1 MAIIKVSYTRSRG
14 AIKANLRYNMHRPG
28 KDREKTTRQLFG
40 WDGDL
45 TKEEAYR
52 MIDEA
57 EKGTI
62 GFRFIL
68 NFDPKKENAKKDLD
82 LRDLTTQFMLKLQE
96 LKKNKAFEYFA
107 VEHNDHT
114 DLPHIH
120 AIVLLKGKIF
130 NENIKV
136 LRQTATQQAL
146 LQRRARDLVQHHQ
159 QNRDYLQ
166 RSIDRLS
173 VSRRSSRS
181 IGMAGGISRRTREP
195 HITPRRFCSCGFV
208 ISMKRVR
215 EGKDK
220 CFKCGLKQEQSM
232 GLSL

>member
-1 MAIIKVSYTRSRG
+1 MAIVKVSYTRSRG

-82 LRDLTTQFMLKLQE
+82 LRDLTTQFMLKLRE
-96 LKKNKAFEYFA
+96 LKNNQAFEYFA

-120 AIVLLKGKIF
+120 AVVLFHGKIF
-130 NENIKV
+130 KKDLKALHDSLGV
-136 LRQTATQQAL
+136 STRAQRLRLDMVRKRLIEHSIVRPAL
-146 LQRRARDLVQHHQ
+146 SYRP
-159 QNRDYLQ
+159 
-166 RSIDRLS
+166 I
-173 VSRRSSRS
+173 
-181 IGMAGGISRRTREP
+181 
-195 HITPRRFCSCGFV
+195 
-208 ISMKRVR
+208 
-215 EGKDK
+215 
-220 CFKCGLKQEQSM
+220 
-232 GLSL
+232 

>member
-1 MAIIKVSYTRSRG
+1 MAIVKVDYTRSR
-14 AIKANLRYNMHRPG
+14 AKIKATFRYNAHRRG
-28 KDREKTTRQLFG
+28 KDGEKLSRLSFG
-40 WDGDL
+40 WDGEIEKLD
-45 TKEEAYR
+45 AYE
-52 MIDEA
+52 MIDNA

-62 GFRFIL
+62 FFRFKISP
-68 NFDPKKENAKKDLD
+68 DPKKENSQKDLD
-82 LRDLTTQFMLKLQE
+82 LWTLTRQVMLKLQGI
-96 LKKNKAFEYFA
+96 KRQDIQFIAT
-107 VEHNDHT
+107 EHNDHT
-114 DLPHIH
+114 DIPHIH

-130 NENIKV
+130 NEDIKV

-159 QNRDYLQ
+159 QKRDYLQ

-181 IGMAGGISRRTREP
+181 IGMAGGIARRTREP
-195 HITPRRFCSCGFV
+195 HITPRRFCSCGLV

>member
-1 MAIIKVSYTRSRG
+1 MAIVKVSYTRSRG

-82 LRDLTTQFMLKLQE
+82 LRDLTTQFMLKLRE
-96 LKKNKAFEYFA
+96 LKENKAFEYFA

-120 AIVLLKGKIF
+120 AVVLFHGKVFKKDLKALHDSLG
-130 NENIKV
+130 V
-136 LRQTATQQAL
+136 SARAQRLRL
-146 LQRRARDLVQHHQ
+146 DMVRKRSLE
-159 QNRDYLQ
+159 
-166 RSIDRLS
+166 RSIVHPSLS
-173 VSRRSSRS
+173 YRP
-181 IGMAGGISRRTREP
+181 IGMSGGKARRTREP
-195 HITPRRFCSCGFV
+195 YRRMRLPPRSCPSCGRRL
-208 ISMKRVR
+208 SMKRVR
-215 EGKDK
+215 DGQYK
-220 CFKCGLKQEQSM
+220 CFECGLKQEQSA